1 MLFNSLDFAVFLPL
15 VFFAYWAIPGSR
27 IRWQN
32 ALLLAAS
39 YVFYGW
45 WDWRFLALLAGS
57 SAVDYLVGRALGRT
71 QDPGRRRVW
80 LGLSLLV
87 NLGVL
92 FTFKYF
98 GFFADAF
105 ASAFTF
111 LGYRP
116 GGSTLSIVLPV
127 GISFYTFQTLSYTID
142 VYRRTLPPARDA
154 VAFFA
159 FVGFFPQLVAGPI
172 ERAGQLLPQFGHRR
186 VFSYADGLLGVQL
199 FCWGL
204 FKKVVVADSCGR
216 IVDLVFADYSD
227 YSGSTLL
234 LGAVLFSFQIYGDFS
249 GYSDMALGTA
259 RLFGFRLQTNF
270 AYPYFA
276 RDIGEFWR
284 RWHISLTRWFRDYL
298 YIPLGG
304 SRMGLRITVRNVFVV
319 FLVSGLWHGANWT
332 FIVWGLIHFVLYL
345 PLLLRGRN
353 RRFLGPAAPGRWWPG
368 PVDTIRMGLAFGA
381 VTLAWVVFRSP
392 TLGAAAA
399 YLTRIFT
406 TDPFAVPYVYGVG
419 KVQAALCLLSVGAL
433 LLTEWLGRE
442 GDYPLLPVRSCRPRI
457 AWAVCFLLAV
467 AVLLLGQQEQ
477 AFIYFQF

>member
-15 VFFAYWAIPGSR
+15 VFLAYWAIPARRVGR
-27 IRWQN
+27 RN

-45 WDWRFLALLAGS
+45 WDWRFLGLLAGS
-57 SAVDYLVGRALGRT
+57 SAVDYAVGRALGRT
-71 QDPGRRRVW
+71 AAPQRRRAW

-92 FTFKYF
+92 FVFKYF
-98 GFFADAF
+98 GFFVDAF
-105 ASAFTF
+105 AGSFSV
-111 LGYRP
+111 LGYP
-116 GGSTLSIVLPV
+116 VAGGGLGLVLPV
-127 GISFYTFQTLSYTID
+127 GISFYTFQTLSYTLD
-142 VYRRTLPPARDA
+142 VYRGTLPPTRDP

-159 FVGFFPQLVAGPI
+159 YVSFFPQLVAGPI
-172 ERAGQLLPQFGHRR
+172 ERAGRLLPQFRTRHA
-186 VFSYADGLLGVQL
+186 FDYDEALLGVQL

-204 FKKVVVADSCGR
+204 FKKVVVADGCGR
-216 IVDLVFADYSD
+216 IVDLIFADYGD

-284 RWHISLTRWFRDYL
+284 RWHLSLTQYFRDYV

-304 SRMGLRITVRNVFVV
+304 SRRGLRITVRNVFVV

-332 FIVWGLIHFVLYL
+332 FVVWGLIHFLLYL
-345 PLLLRGRN
+345 PALLRGRN
-353 RRFLGPAAPGRWWPG
+353 RRFLGDAAVGRGFPSVG
-368 PVDTIRMGLAFGA
+368 ELLRMAVTFA
-381 VTLAWVVFRSP
+381 TVTLAWVFFRSADV
-392 TLGAAAA
+392 AAAVA
-399 YLTRIFT
+399 YLRRMLTA
-406 TDPFAVPYVYGVG
+406 DPLAVPYVYGVG
-419 KVQAALCLLSVGAL
+419 KVQAGLCLLMVAVL
-433 LLTEWLGRE
+433 VVIEWRGRTGE
-442 GDYPLLPVRSCRPRI
+442 YPLLPVRSRRPVV
-457 AWAVCFLLAV
+457 AWSVCLALAV
-467 AVLLLGQQEQ
+467 VAFLLGQQEQ